1 MPPKLIDSGG
11 SAAGRSANIV
21 TGLALLALALGIW
34 LRLAGLGTDGF
45 WLDEVFSAS
54 FANLSAVGTL
64 MAVVLYDVHP
74 PLYYLQ
80 LNAWGLLGHGD
91 LWLRLNSVLWS
102 TGTLVAV
109 FFGTRRQFGTSGGLL
124 ALMLC
129 AVMGGEVY
137 FAHELRMYPMETCL
151 VVLSWIAANRFAA
164 DYRFGSAWP
173 LIILLAAI
181 GAIHSAAVIP
191 ASAVLLYVFPV
202 ADLGQLRTRLRTWIA
217 VTAVVVCTYIPWVI
231 NSSLRNAIGHT
242 SGASIPALIQ
252 TVGGWFIGY
261 GDPVPLS
268 TSGLAAFFLVVFGLV
283 AALLACPRLLRMV
296 LCFLVWPLLF
306 GAILCVIVQPIWLD
320 RTFAFCAPFVAIAFG
335 AALGQWL
342 GAHGSSAPKLALY
355 AVVGLFAALLVA
367 GGRLAYVQSITPN
380 KPDHYRELAGYLSAH
395 AAPGEV
401 IYAPE
406 YIDFWGVNRYLIG
419 PDWGSALKFQ
429 DAGLL
434 DGLKRWR
441 RLYSLLGP
449 VRLERLG
456 VMPETR
462 RIDRFRIPVYTGFTP
477 LPDLPGVTGEWLVS
491 THGAPLSP
499 PGDWHLCAA
508 QYPVPMRFGRLEL
521 YHWACASAG

>member
-1 MPPKLIDSGG
+1 
-11 SAAGRSANIV
+11 
-21 TGLALLALALGIW
+21 
-34 LRLAGLGTDGF
+34 
-45 WLDEVFSAS
+45 
-54 FANLSAVGTL
+54 
-64 MAVVLYDVHP
+64 
-74 PLYYLQ
+74 
-80 LNAWGLLGHGD
+80 
-91 LWLRLNSVLWS
+91 
-102 TGTLVAV
+102 
-109 FFGTRRQFGTSGGLL
+109 
-124 ALMLC
+124 
-129 AVMGGEVY
+129 
-137 FAHELRMYPMETCL
+137 
-151 VVLSWIAANRFAA
+151 
-164 DYRFGSAWP
+164 
-173 LIILLAAI
+173 
-181 GAIHSAAVIP
+181 
-191 ASAVLLYVFPV
+191 
-202 ADLGQLRTRLRTWIA
+202 
-217 VTAVVVCTYIPWVI
+217 
-231 NSSLRNAIGHT
+231 
-242 SGASIPALIQ
+242 
-252 TVGGWFIGY
+252 
-261 GDPVPLS
+261 
-268 TSGLAAFFLVVFGLV
+268 
-283 AALLACPRLLRMV
+283 
-296 LCFLVWPLLF
+296 
-306 GAILCVIVQPIWLD
+306 
-320 RTFAFCAPFVAIAFG
+320 
-335 AALGQWL
+335 
-342 GAHGSSAPKLALY
+342 
-355 AVVGLFAALLVA
+355 
-367 GGRLAYVQSITPN
+367 VQSITPN